1 MKRHKKAFGI
11 YHWDTFDNEVI
22 LIAQADTL
30 EQADEKVS
38 ARYGKRINASGADL
52 VEVVDGQGNVVL
64 RFSVS

>member
-38 ARYGKRINASGADL
+38 ARSGKRINASGADL